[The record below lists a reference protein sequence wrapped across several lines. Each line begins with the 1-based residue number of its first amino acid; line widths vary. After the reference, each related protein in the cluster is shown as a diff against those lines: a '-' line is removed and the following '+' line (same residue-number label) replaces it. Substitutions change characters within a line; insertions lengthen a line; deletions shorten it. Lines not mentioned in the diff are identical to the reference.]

1 MQKNNF
7 LRSFCCFLLFAF
19 SLVTTAQE
27 TNNVVPLLNYI
38 QQLEQ
43 NFNIRIS
50 YVNKDIESY
59 NIQPSAST
67 SLGEILKYIS
77 KKTDLTLTKLNERYY
92 ALSKENTISIHAKI
106 LDNYEQN
113 TVNGTTIEVL
123 ESNLATVTDTTGY
136 FSLNN
141 VPKDAIIRVR
151 FIGFKTMH
159 INARELDSNNP
170 IKTFLLRQ
178 HYVALKEVIVS
189 KFLTTGLS
197 KSKDGS
203 IVINTTNFGIL
214 PGLIEPDVL
223 QTVQALPGIKSSNET
238 VSDINVRGGTN
249 DQNLVLWE
257 DIKMYQSGHFLGLI
271 SAFNPY
277 LTNNVNIIKNGTSP
291 QYGDG
296 ISSVIDMR
304 TNNKVDNSFLGGGF
318 NMISADV
325 YAQVP
330 ITKKSAFQFSARRS
344 ITDFLNSPT
353 YNRYFDKT
361 FQDSDIDKNT
371 TDNDITREED
381 FYFYDITAKGL
392 YNITEKQ
399 KLRFSFIHMNNALD
413 YQETNNNNETALS
426 NLDQQN
432 TSFGGSLESSWTSRF
447 STKVNA
453 YRTSYKLNTKAVS
466 NNKEQELQ
474 QTNKVLENGVKLNTN
489 YKLTNKINLLNGYQL
504 IETGIVN
511 FTNVTQPP
519 YKKNIKGVIRAHSI
533 FSEIDYQTIK
543 LKVRAGARVNYIENI
558 NTFKRWIVEPRL
570 NINYNVATNFNA
582 SLLGEFKSQTT
593 NQIIDL
599 EQNFLGVEKRR
610 WILADE
616 DELPITTSKQL
627 SLGFNYDKNSLYI
640 GIEGFYKDVEGI
652 STQTQGFQNQDQ
664 FNGEIG
670 KYNIKGIE
678 FLINKKATNYSTWLS
693 YTYNLNNYVFKD
705 ITPNTFP
712 NNLDIRHTIT
722 FAANYNYKNFKIGVG
737 VNYNSGKPYT
747 EPEEGNNAL
756 DLLSFPA
763 KINYKDPNSSR
774 LPNYVRADLS
784 ALYNFKIC
792 KKYKA
797 TLGASILNILNKE
810 NILNRYYRVVNDNEI
825 ETVESI
831 SLGITPNA
839 SFRINL

>member
-7 LRSFCCFLLFAF
+7 LKSFCCFLFFAV
-19 SLVTTAQE
+19 SLLTTAQE
-27 TNNVVPLLNYI
+27 TSNAIPLLNYI

-43 NFNIRIS
+43 EFNIRIS
-50 YVNKDIESY
+50 YVNKDIDSF
-59 NIQPSAST
+59 NIQPSTST
-67 SLGEILKYIS
+67 ILGEVLKYIS

-113 TVNGTTIEVL
+113 TINGATVEVL
-123 ESNLATVTDTTGY
+123 ESNLAIVTDAMGY
-136 FSLNN
+136 FKLTN
-141 VPKDAIIRVR
+141 VPKDAILRIR

-159 INARELDSNNP
+159 ISAKELDSSNP
-170 IKTFLLRQ
+170 SKTFLLSQ

-203 IVINTTNFGIL
+203 IVLNTTNFGIL

-223 QTVQALPGIKSSNET
+223 QAVQALPGIKSSNET

-257 DIKMYQSGHFLGLI
+257 GIKMYQSGHFLGLI

-277 LTNNVNIIKNGTSP
+277 LTNSVTITKNGTSP

-304 TNNKVDNSFLGGGF
+304 TNDKVANSFLGGGF
-318 NMISADV
+318 NMISTDV

-353 YNRYFDKT
+353 YNRYYDKT
-361 FQDSDIDKNT
+361 FQDSDIDNNT
-371 TDNDITREED
+371 TNNDISREED
-381 FYFYDITAKGL
+381 FYFYDVTAKIL

-413 YQETNNNNETALS
+413 YQETNANNEKSRS

-432 TSFGGSLESSWTSRF
+432 TSFGGSLESNWTPRF
-447 STKVNA
+447 STKINA
-453 YRTSYKLNTKAVS
+453 YRTSYNLNTKAIS
-466 NNKEQELQ
+466 NNKKQELQ
-474 QTNKVLENGVKLNTN
+474 QTNKVLENGLKLNTN
-489 YKLTNKINLLNGYQL
+489 YKLTNKISLLNGYQL
-504 IETGIVN
+504 IETGILN
-511 FTNVTQPP
+511 LTNVTQPP
-519 YKKNIKGVIRAHSI
+519 YRKNIKGVIRTNSI
-533 FSEIDYQTIK
+533 YSELDYKATK
-543 LKVRAGARVNYIENI
+543 LNARAGVRVNHIENI

-570 NINYNVATNFNA
+570 NVNYNLAPHFNTT
-582 SLLGEFKSQTT
+582 LLGEFKSQTT

-616 DELPITTSKQL
+616 DQLPITTSKQL

-640 GIEGFYKDVEGI
+640 SIEGFYKDVEGI

-664 FNGEIG
+664 FTGEIG

-693 YTYNLNNYVFKD
+693 YTYNINNYTFKT

-712 NNLDIRHTIT
+712 NNLDITHTVT
-722 FAANYNYKNFKIGVG
+722 FAGTYNYKDFRFGLG

-747 EPEEGNNAL
+747 EPKEGINAL
-756 DLLSFPA
+756 DLLSFPT
-763 KINYKDPNSSR
+763 KINYKNPNSSR
-774 LPNYVRADLS
+774 LPNYVRADVS
-784 ALYNFKIC
+784 ALYNFKLSKTC
-792 KKYKA
+792 NA
-797 TLGASILNILNKE
+797 TFGASILNILNKE
-810 NILNRYYRVVNDNEI
+810 NILNRYYRVTDENEI
-825 ETVESI
+825 ETVESA
-831 SLGITPNA
+831 SLGITPNI
-839 SFRINL
+839 SFRVNF

>member
-1 MQKNNF
+1 MLKNKYLKVIF
-7 LRSFCCFLLFAF
+7 YCFFFAI
-19 SLVTTAQE
+19 SCVANAQE
-27 TNNVVPLLNYI
+27 SSSTLPLTTYL
-38 QQLEQ
+38 QQLEEQ
-43 NFNIRIS
+43 FNIRIS
-50 YVNKDIESY
+50 FANKDTDTLTITPSTDNNLES
-59 NIQPSAST
+59 
-67 SLGEILKYIS
+67 ILNYIA
-77 KKTDLTLTKLNERYY
+77 KKTSLTLTKLSQRYY
-92 ALSKENTISIHAKI
+92 AFSKENTISIHAKF
-106 LDNYEQN
+106 LDNFEQN
-113 TVNGTTIEVL
+113 TINGATVEVL
-123 ESNLATVTDTTGY
+123 EQNIATVTDSTGY
-136 FSLNN
+136 FTLNN
-141 VPKDAIIRVR
+141 IPKDAIIKVR
-151 FIGFKTMH
+151 FIGYKTMH
-159 INARELDSNNP
+159 FNATELNKNKP
-170 IKTFLLRQ
+170 VNTFLLKQ
-178 HYVALKEVIVS
+178 HYVQLKEVVIS
-189 KFLTTGLS
+189 KFLTTGLR

-203 IVINTTNFGIL
+203 VILNTSDFGIL

-257 DIKMYQSGHFLGLI
+257 DIKMYQSGHFFGLI

-277 LTNNVNIIKNGTSP
+277 LTNSVTITKNGTSP

-304 TNNKVDNSFLGGGF
+304 TNNNVNDSFFGAGF
-318 NMISADV
+318 NMISADA
-325 YAQVP
+325 YTQVP
-330 ITKKSAFQFSARRS
+330 ITNKGALQFSARRS

-361 FQDSDIDKNT
+361 FQDSDIEN
-371 TDNDITREED
+371 NDRDTEITRRED
-381 FYFYDITAKGL
+381 FYFYDFTAKAL
-392 YNITEKQ
+392 YDITNKH
-399 KLRFSFIHMNNALD
+399 KLRFSFIYMNNVLN
-413 YQETNNNNETALS
+413 YEETNANNESNFS
-426 NLDQQN
+426 NLDQKN
-432 TSFGGSLESSWTSRF
+432 TSFGGSLESKWTNKF
-447 STKVNA
+447 STKINA
-453 YRTSYKLNTKAVS
+453 YRTSYNLNANEVA
-466 NNKEQELQ
+466 NNQEQQLQ
-474 QTNKVLENGVKLNTN
+474 QTNKVLENGLKVNTKYQLTDNIKL
-489 YKLTNKINLLNGYQL
+489 INGYQL
-504 IETGIVN
+504 IETGIIN

-543 LKVRAGARVNYIENI
+543 LKARAGARVNYIENI

-616 DELPITTSKQL
+616 DELPVTTSKQL
-627 SLGFNYDKNSLYI
+627 SVGFNYEKNSIYI
-640 GIEGFYKDVEGI
+640 GIEGFYKNVKGI
-652 STQTQGFQNQDQ
+652 STLTQGFQNQDQ

-678 FLINKKATNYSTWLS
+678 FLINKKNNNYSTWLS

-722 FAANYNYKNFKIGVG
+722 FAANYNYKKFKIGVG

-756 DLLSFPA
+756 DLFSFPA

-774 LPNYVRADLS
+774 LPNYVRADIS
-784 ALYNFKIC
+784 ALYNFKIS

-797 TLGASILNILNKE
+797 TLGTSILNILNKE
-810 NILNRYYRVVNDNEI
+810 NILNRYYRVTNDNEI
-825 ETVESI
+825 ETVESV

-839 SFRINL
+839 SFRINF